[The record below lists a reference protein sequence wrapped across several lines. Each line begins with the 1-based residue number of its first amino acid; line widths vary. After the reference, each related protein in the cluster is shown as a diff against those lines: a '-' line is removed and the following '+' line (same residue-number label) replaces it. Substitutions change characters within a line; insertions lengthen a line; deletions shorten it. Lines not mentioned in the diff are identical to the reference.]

1 MTAIARGRSRAGIRR
16 SRRVVSVIAVM
27 DHCNALPPVLG
38 SPVCWRFHAA
48 RQRAEQNRACSRRGT
63 NNVPHCSQLRIS
75 ATSHILRHHLMV
87 TPDSDKRRVARDR
100 RTMKCRENYYFELI
114 HLPPIVRSRFVHL
127 SVGHELPAVDSF
139 RCGRARKPAVRHA
152 RGASHWG
159 LRLTETKTRDLI
171 AALDEASLSRFHL
184 RAVLVS
190 GMGFF
195 TDAYD
200 LFVIG
205 IVSALITTDW
215 HLSSG
220 RLALLNSTMLF
231 AAFLGALVLGRIADV
246 AGRKRVYWLV
256 AAIMIVAAVGSAL
269 SPSYWVLIAF
279 RFLLGF
285 GVGGDY
291 PVSAVLMS
299 EYANRN
305 DRGKLVGMVFGA
317 QALGLIVGPLV
328 ALALLGAGASNGVA
342 WRVLLALGAVP
353 AAAVIYLRRRM
364 PESPRYQIQVQG
376 KAELAATQ
384 LSTFTDGQ
392 VNGNGSSGRRHDL
405 GLRAFL
411 TNRRWLIML
420 AGTAGTW
427 FLLDYAYY
435 GNTISTPQILSL
447 ISPTASTM
455 EKIAIQLAIF
465 VVAAVPGYLL
475 AIARLDRIGHR
486 KLQLIGFAMMAACFL
501 IIAVIPGMTTVVV
514 PFLLVYGV
522 SYFFTEF
529 GPNMTTFVIPSE
541 LYPVSMRATGHGIS
555 AGVGKLGAFIGVFLF
570 PLLQN
575 SLSLRG
581 TLLLTGGVAV
591 LGFALTLVLPE
602 PAGRSLEDM
611 HTDLGELSLE
621 PLRVGAKQ

>member
-1 MTAIARGRSRAGIRR
+1 VTEARS
-16 SRRVVSVIAVM
+16 
-27 DHCNALPPVLG
+27 
-38 SPVCWRFHAA
+38 
-48 RQRAEQNRACSRRGT
+48 
-63 NNVPHCSQLRIS
+63 
-75 ATSHILRHHLMV
+75 
-87 TPDSDKRRVARDR
+87 
-100 RTMKCRENYYFELI
+100 
-114 HLPPIVRSRFVHL
+114 
-127 SVGHELPAVDSF
+127 
-139 RCGRARKPAVRHA
+139 
-152 RGASHWG
+152 
-159 LRLTETKTRDLI
+159 RDLI
-171 AALDEASLSRFHL
+171 TALDEASLSRFHL

-205 IVSALITTDW
+205 IASALITKDW
-215 HLSSG
+215 NLSSG
-220 RLALLNSTMLF
+220 HLALLNSTMLF
-231 AAFLGALVLGRIADV
+231 AAFLGALVLGRFADLG
-246 AGRKRVYWLV
+246 GRKRVYWLV

-299 EYANRN
+299 EYANRK
-305 DRGKLVGMVFGA
+305 DRGKLVGMVFGT

-328 ALALLGAGASNGVA
+328 ALALLGAGVSDGLA
-342 WRVLLALGAVP
+342 WRILLGLGAVP
-353 AAAVIYLRRRM
+353 AAAVIYLRRKM

-376 KAELAATQ
+376 QAAQ
-384 LSTFTDGQ
+384 AAAQISDFTDGQ
-392 VNGNGSSGRRHDL
+392 VNGNGSGGPRHQM

-411 TNRRWLIML
+411 TNRRWLILL

-447 ISPTASTM
+447 ISPTATTM
-455 EKIAIQLAIF
+455 TKIALQLAIF

-475 AIARLDRIGHR
+475 AIAKLDKIGHR
-486 KLQLIGFAMMAACFL
+486 RLQLLGFAMMGLCFL
-501 IIAVIPGMTTVVV
+501 IIAAVPGMTTMVV

-529 GPNMTTFVIPSE
+529 GPNMTTFVMPSE
-541 LYPVSMRATGHGIS
+541 LYPVTMRATGHGIS

-570 PLLQN
+570 PLLQT
-575 SLSLRG
+575 SLGLRG
-581 TLLLTGGVAV
+581 TLLLTAGVSVA
-591 LGFALTLVLPE
+591 GFALTLVLPE

-611 HTDLGELSLE
+611 ATSPRDAAAR
-621 PLRVGAKQ
+621 PLRVPDQASAP